1 MTKTPR
7 MYFPERSDIYV
18 FNFPIIGKV
27 EFEFLTVGE
36 NGALLFFNNTRQK
49 QARPMSLKRFAKLMH
64 FNLVDFC
71 PKVMTGKV
79 SSVHFKNEH
88 YYTKSELNKLV
99 DDINDIKF

>member
-7 MYFPERSDIYV
+7 MYSPERSDVYV

-27 EFEFLTVGE
+27 ELEFLTVGE
-36 NGALLFFNNTRQK
+36 NGALLFFNNTRQE
-49 QARPMSLKRFAKLMH
+49 QARPMSLKRFTYLMR

-71 PKVMTGKV
+71 PKAIAVKSGLN
-79 SSVHFKNEH
+79 FANERR
-88 YYTKSELNKLV
+88 YSKAELDELI